1 MWGRLYTDDFTVSFA
16 FIQCNEKVENHQIK
30 VLLLAKG
37 KDPILSTGDYE
48 FVVDDF
54 EYDDRAKHSFPH
66 NLSISVPGEME
77 ANLRV
82 SKILEAEDMLDN
94 FHPVLRF
101 LAKNVLR
108 MKPGY
113 FRLLSNFELTVN
125 HEGKTYKEDGQT
137 LHEIVLFKSAE

>member
-37 KDPILSTGDYE
+37 KEPILSTGDYE

-66 NLSISVPGEME
+66 NLSIRVPG
-77 ANLRV
+77 
-82 SKILEAEDMLDN
+82 
-94 FHPVLRF
+94 
-101 LAKNVLR
+101 
-108 MKPGY
+108 
-113 FRLLSNFELTVN
+113 
-125 HEGKTYKEDGQT
+125 
-137 LHEIVLFKSAE
+137 